1 VQSSNDVNEAARV
14 IATGGIIA
22 YPTEAVFGLGCDPTN
37 QAALTKLLLAKQRAA
52 NKGLILIAST
62 QAQLSP
68 FMAGV
73 TPEQQLTLDN
83 NWPGPVTF
91 IVPVANGI
99 SDELTGGRDT
109 IAVRVSSHPLVVA
122 LCDACGSALVST
134 SANISGQAPIRSSE
148 EWLHAS
154 RNENSKLNDKIDF
167 LLLGNIGERATPSDI
182 IDLQSGEHLR

>member
-91 IVPVANGI
+91 IV
-99 SDELTGGRDT
+99 DELTGGRNT

-122 LCDACGSALVST
+122 LCNACGSALVST